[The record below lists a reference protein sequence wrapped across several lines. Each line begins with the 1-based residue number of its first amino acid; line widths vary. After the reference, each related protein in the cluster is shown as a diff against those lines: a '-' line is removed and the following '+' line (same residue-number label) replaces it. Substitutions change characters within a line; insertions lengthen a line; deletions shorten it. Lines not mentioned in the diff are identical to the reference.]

1 MNEVEERRV
10 MQLRAPFRFAVKTTV
25 AVIVLGGLLAGPA
38 SATTQPFPVWLEGVR
53 QEALDQGISP
63 GTVAAA
69 LDGVEPIA
77 RVIELDR
84 RQIEG
89 QISYKEY
96 RDRLLSEERIERG
109 RALLEEHR
117 ELLERVAA
125 DYGVQPRFI
134 VALWGIETSYG
145 GWSGSTPV
153 IGALATLAYD
163 GRRAAFFRSELMHA
177 LRIIDDGNVEAGNM
191 LGSWAGAMG
200 QSQFMPSS
208 YVRNAVDYDGDG
220 RRDIW
225 GSLPDVFASIANY
238 LAKAG
243 WNARYTWGREVGLP
257 AALGDGLEGLEV
269 RRSLPAWHDLGVQRA
284 DGTPLPVVALDAS
297 LLRTDDGQGPAYL
310 VYDNFRVL
318 MAWNRSTYF
327 GLTVGQLADLIDH
340 G

>member
-1 MNEVEERRV
+1 
-10 MQLRAPFRFAVKTTV
+10 MQLRAPSRFAQAIV
-25 AVIVLGGLLAGPA
+25 ALGLLAGPA
-38 SATTQPFPVWLEGVR
+38 SAETQPFPVWLDGVR
-53 QEALDQGISP
+53 QEALGKGISP
-63 GTVAAA
+63 ATVAKA
-69 LDGVEPIA
+69 LDGLEPIA

-89 QISYKEY
+89 RITYQEY
-96 RDRLLSEERIERG
+96 RDRLLSVERIERG
-109 RALLEEHR
+109 RALLREHR

-145 GWSGSTPV
+145 NWTGSTPV
-153 IGALATLAYD
+153 IGALATLAHD
-163 GRRAAFFRSELMHA
+163 GRRADFFRSELMHA
-177 LRIIDDGNVEAGNM
+177 LHILDEGNVEAENM

-243 WNARYTWGREVGLP
+243 WNDRRTWGREVGLP
-257 AALGDGLEGLEV
+257 QTMVDGVDGLEV
-269 RRSLPAWHDLGVQRA
+269 RRSLPAWHELGVRRA

-297 LLRTDDGQGPAYL
+297 LLRTDDGVGPAYL

>member
-1 MNEVEERRV
+1 MH
-10 MQLRAPFRFAVKTTV
+10 LRAPSRFAARAVV
-25 AVIVLGGLLAGPA
+25 AAVVWGFLAGA
-38 SATTQPFPVWLEGVR
+38 ANAATQPFPVWLDGVR
-53 QEALDQGISP
+53 QEALAKGISP
-63 GTVAAA
+63 ATLAKA
-69 LDGVEPIA
+69 LDGLAPIP

-84 RQIEG
+84 RQIETRITY
-89 QISYKEY
+89 QEY
-96 RDRLLSEERIERG
+96 RDRLLSQERIERG
-109 RALLEEHR
+109 RQLLREHR

-145 GWSGSTPV
+145 GWAGSTPV

-163 GRRAAFFRSELMHA
+163 GRRADFFRGELMHA
-177 LRIIDDGNVEAGNM
+177 LRILDEGNVEAESM

-243 WNARYTWGREVGLP
+243 WNDRRTWGREVGLP
-257 AALGDGLEGLEV
+257 ATMIDGVDGLEV
-269 RRSLPAWHDLGVQRA
+269 RRSLPAWHELGVRRA
-284 DGTPLPVVALDAS
+284 DGAPLPVVALDAS
-297 LLRTDDGQGPAYL
+297 LLRTDDGVGPAYL

>member
-1 MNEVEERRV
+1 MH
-10 MQLRAPFRFAVKTTV
+10 LRAPCRFASRAISGARIV
-25 AVIVLGGLLAGPA
+25 AIGAAIALGGLVAEPA
-38 SATTQPFPVWLEGVR
+38 RAETQPFQVWLEGVR
-53 QEALDQGISP
+53 QEALAEGISAA
-63 GTVAAA
+63 TVAAA
-69 LDGVEPIA
+69 LDGLEPIE

-89 QISYKEY
+89 RITYKEY

-109 RALLEEHR
+109 RALLKEHR
-117 ELLERVAA
+117 ELLEQVAA

-145 GWSGSTPV
+145 SWSGSTPV

-163 GRRAAFFRSELMHA
+163 GRRAAFFRSELLHA
-177 LRIIDDGNVEAGNM
+177 LRILDEGHIEVDDM

-208 YVRNAVDYDGDG
+208 YVRNAIDYDGDG

-225 GSLPDVFASIANY
+225 GSLPDIFASIANY
-238 LAKAG
+238 LARAG
-243 WNARYTWGREVGLP
+243 WSDRRTWGREVGLP
-257 AALGDGLEGLEV
+257 ASLGDGLDGLEV
-269 RRSLPAWHDLGVQRA
+269 RRSLPAWNDLGVRRA
-284 DGTPLPVVALDAS
+284 DGTPLPLVAVEAS
-297 LLRTDDGQGPAYL
+297 LLRTDEGQGPAYL

>member
-1 MNEVEERRV
+1 
-10 MQLRAPFRFAVKTTV
+10 MQLRAPSRFAQAIV
-25 AVIVLGGLLAGPA
+25 ALGLLAGPA
-38 SATTQPFPVWLEGVR
+38 SAETQPFPVWLDGVR
-53 QEALDQGISP
+53 QEALDKGISP
-63 GTVAAA
+63 ATVAKA
-69 LDGVEPIA
+69 LDGLEPIP

-89 QISYKEY
+89 RITYQEY
-96 RDRLLSEERIERG
+96 RDRLLSVERIERG
-109 RALLEEHR
+109 RQLLREHQ

-145 GWSGSTPV
+145 NWSGSTPV
-153 IGALATLAYD
+153 IGALATLAHD
-163 GRRAAFFRSELMHA
+163 GRRADFFRSELMHA
-177 LRIIDDGNVEAGNM
+177 LHILDEGNVEAENM

-243 WNARYTWGREVGLP
+243 WNDRRTWGREVGLP
-257 AALGDGLEGLEV
+257 QTMVDGVDGLEV
-269 RRSLPAWHDLGVQRA
+269 RRSLPAWHELGVRRA

-297 LLRTDDGQGPAYL
+297 LLRTDDGVGPAYL

>member
-1 MNEVEERRV
+1 
-10 MQLRAPFRFAVKTTV
+10 MQLRAPSRFAAKAAV
-25 AVIVLGGLLAGPA
+25 AVIVGGLLAGTA
-38 SATTQPFPVWLEGVR
+38 GAETQPFPDWLEGVR
-53 QEALDQGISP
+53 QEALAKGISP
-63 GTVAAA
+63 GTVAKA

-89 QISYKEY
+89 RITYQEY
-96 RDRLLSEERIERG
+96 RDRLLSKERIERG
-109 RALLEEHR
+109 RALLREHQ
-117 ELLERVAA
+117 ELLDRVAA

-145 GWSGSTPV
+145 NWSGSTPV
-153 IGALATLAYD
+153 IGALVTLAYD
-163 GRRAAFFRSELMHA
+163 GRRADFFRSELMHA
-177 LRIIDDGNVEAGNM
+177 LRILDEGNVEVENM

-243 WNARYTWGREVGLP
+243 WNDRRTWGREVGLP
-257 AALGDGLEGLEV
+257 TTMVDGVDGLEV
-269 RRSLPAWHDLGVQRA
+269 RRSLPAWHQLGVRRA
-284 DGTPLPVVALDAS
+284 DGEPLPVVALNAS

>member
-1 MNEVEERRV
+1 
-10 MQLRAPFRFAVKTTV
+10 MQLRAPSRFAQAIV
-25 AVIVLGGLLAGPA
+25 ALGLLAGPA
-38 SATTQPFPVWLEGVR
+38 SAETQPFPVWLDGVR
-53 QEALDQGISP
+53 QEALGKGISP
-63 GTVAAA
+63 ATVAKA
-69 LDGVEPIA
+69 LDGLEPIA

-89 QISYKEY
+89 RITYQEY
-96 RDRLLSEERIERG
+96 RDRLLSVERIERG
-109 RALLEEHR
+109 RALLREHR

-145 GWSGSTPV
+145 NWSGSTPV
-153 IGALATLAYD
+153 IGALATLAHD
-163 GRRAAFFRSELMHA
+163 GRRADFFRSELMHA
-177 LRIIDDGNVEAGNM
+177 LRILDEGNVEADSM

-243 WNARYTWGREVGLP
+243 WNDRRTWGREVGLP
-257 AALGDGLEGLEV
+257 QTMVDGVDGLEV
-269 RRSLPAWHDLGVQRA
+269 RRSLPAWHELGVRRA

-297 LLRTDDGQGPAYL
+297 LLRTDDGVGPAYL

>member
-1 MNEVEERRV
+1 MH
-10 MQLRAPFRFAVKTTV
+10 LRAPCRFAARAIPT
-25 AVIVLGGLLAGPA
+25 AIPGAIIAAMIALALAPWPA
-38 SATTQPFPVWLEGVR
+38 RAETQPFPVWLEGVR
-53 QEALDQGISP
+53 QEALAQGISP
-63 GTVAAA
+63 ATLDAA
-69 LDGVEPIA
+69 LDGLEPIA

-89 QISYKEY
+89 RITYKEY
-96 RDRLLSEERIERG
+96 RDRLLSQERIERG
-109 RALLEEHR
+109 RALLQEHR
-117 ELLERVAA
+117 ALLEGVAA
-125 DYGVQPRFI
+125 EYGVQPRFI

-145 GWSGSTPV
+145 SWSGSTPV

-163 GRRAAFFRSELMHA
+163 GRRAAFFRSELLHA
-177 LRIIDDGNVEAGNM
+177 LRILDEGHIQVGDM

-208 YVRNAVDYDGDG
+208 YVRNAVDFDRDG

-225 GSLPDVFASIANY
+225 GSLPDTFASIANY
-238 LAKAG
+238 LARAG
-243 WNARYTWGREVGLP
+243 WNDRRTWGREVGLP
-257 AALGDGLEGLEV
+257 AGLGDGLDGLEV
-269 RRSLPAWHDLGVQRA
+269 RQSLPAWHDLGVRRA
-284 DGTPLPVVALDAS
+284 DGTPLPLVAMDAS

>member
-1 MNEVEERRV
+1 MH
-10 MQLRAPFRFAVKTTV
+10 LRAPCRFVPRAVSGAIAT
-25 AVIVLGGLLAGPA
+25 VIVACGLVAAPA
-38 SATTQPFPVWLEGVR
+38 RAETQPFPVWLEGVR
-53 QEALDQGISP
+53 QEALAQGISP
-63 GTVAAA
+63 ATLDAAFA
-69 LDGVEPIA
+69 GLEPIA

-89 QISYKEY
+89 RITYREY
-96 RDRLLSEERIERG
+96 RERLLSEERIERG
-109 RALLEEHR
+109 RELLKEHR
-117 ELLERVAA
+117 ELLEEIAA
-125 DYGVQPRFI
+125 EYGVQPRFI

-145 GWSGSTPV
+145 TWSGNTPV

-163 GRRAAFFRSELMHA
+163 GRRAAFFRSELLQA
-177 LRIIDDGNVEAGNM
+177 LRILDEGHIGVDDM
-191 LGSWAGAMG
+191 YGSWAGAMG

-238 LAKAG
+238 LARAG

-257 AALGDGLEGLEV
+257 EALGAGLDGLEV
-269 RRSLPAWHDLGVQRA
+269 RRSLPDWDDLGVRRA
-284 DGTPLPVVALDAS
+284 DGAPLPVVALEAS
-297 LLRTDDGQGPAYL
+297 LLRTDEGQGPAYL

>member
-1 MNEVEERRV
+1 ME
-10 MQLRAPFRFAVKTTV
+10 LRAPSRFTAGALG
-25 AVIVLGGLLAGPA
+25 AVIALGFLAGRA
-38 SATTQPFPVWLEGVR
+38 GAETQPFPIWLDGVR
-53 QEALDQGISP
+53 QEALAKGISSA
-63 GTVAAA
+63 TLAKA
-69 LDGVEPIA
+69 LDGLEPIP

-89 QISYKEY
+89 RITYQEY
-96 RDRLLSEERIERG
+96 RDRLLSAERIERG
-109 RALLEEHR
+109 RELLREHR
-117 ELLERVAA
+117 ALLERVAA
-125 DYGVQPRFI
+125 DYRVQPRFI
-134 VALWGIETSYG
+134 VALWGIETNYG
-145 GWSGSTPV
+145 TWTGSTPV
-153 IGALATLAYD
+153 IGALATLAHD
-163 GRRAAFFRSELMHA
+163 GRRADFFRGELMDA
-177 LRIIDDGNVEAGNM
+177 LDILDEGNVEVENM

-225 GSLPDVFASIANY
+225 ASLPDVFASIANY

-243 WNARYTWGREVGLP
+243 WNDRRTWGREVGLP
-257 AALGDGLEGLEV
+257 ATMVDGVDGLAV
-269 RRSLPAWHDLGVQRA
+269 RRSLPAWHDLGVRCA
-284 DGTPLPVVALDAS
+284 DGAPLPVVALDAS
-297 LLRTDDGQGPAYL
+297 LLRTDDGLGPAYL

>member
-1 MNEVEERRV
+1 
-10 MQLRAPFRFAVKTTV
+10 MQLRAPSRFTAGAIV
-25 AVIVLGGLLAGPA
+25 AVMAVGFLAGRA
-38 SATTQPFPVWLEGVR
+38 GAETQPFPIWLDGVR
-53 QEALDQGISP
+53 QEALAKGISP
-63 GTVAAA
+63 ATLAKA
-69 LDGVEPIA
+69 LDGLEPIP

-89 QISYKEY
+89 RITYQEY
-96 RDRLLSEERIERG
+96 RDRLLSAERIERG
-109 RALLEEHR
+109 RQLLREHR

-145 GWSGSTPV
+145 SWTGSTPV
-153 IGALATLAYD
+153 IGALATLAHD
-163 GRRAAFFRSELMHA
+163 GRRADFFRSELMHA
-177 LRIIDDGNVEAGNM
+177 LRIVDEGNVEVENM

-225 GSLPDVFASIANY
+225 ASLPDVFASIANY

-243 WNARYTWGREVGLP
+243 WNDRRTWGREVGLP
-257 AALGDGLEGLEV
+257 ATIVDGVDGLEV
-269 RRSLPAWHDLGVQRA
+269 RRSLPAWHELGVRRA

-297 LLRTDDGQGPAYL
+297 LLRTDDGVGPAYL

>member
-1 MNEVEERRV
+1 ME
-10 MQLRAPFRFAVKTTV
+10 LRAPSRFTAGAIG
-25 AVIVLGGLLAGPA
+25 AVIALGFLAGRA
-38 SATTQPFPVWLEGVR
+38 GAETQPFPIWLDGVR
-53 QEALDQGISP
+53 QEALAKGISP
-63 GTVAAA
+63 ATLAKA
-69 LDGVEPIA
+69 LDGLEPIP

-89 QISYKEY
+89 RITYQEY
-96 RDRLLSEERIERG
+96 RDRLLSAERIERG
-109 RALLEEHR
+109 RELLREHRALLER
-117 ELLERVAA
+117 IAA
-125 DYGVQPRFI
+125 DYRVQPRFI
-134 VALWGIETSYG
+134 VALWGIETNYG
-145 GWSGSTPV
+145 TWTGSTSV
-153 IGALATLAYD
+153 IGALATLAHD
-163 GRRAAFFRSELMHA
+163 GRRADFFRGELMYA
-177 LRIIDDGNVEAGNM
+177 LGILDEGNVEVENM

-225 GSLPDVFASIANY
+225 ASLPDVFASIANY

-243 WNARYTWGREVGLP
+243 WNDRRTWGREVGLP
-257 AALGDGLEGLEV
+257 AAMVDGVDGLKV
-269 RRSLPAWHDLGVQRA
+269 RRSLPAWHDLGVRCA
-284 DGTPLPVVALDAS
+284 DGAPLPVVALDAS
-297 LLRTDDGQGPAYL
+297 LLRTDDGLGPAYL

>member
-1 MNEVEERRV
+1 ME
-10 MQLRAPFRFAVKTTV
+10 LRAPSRFTAGAIG
-25 AVIVLGGLLAGPA
+25 AVIALGFLAGRA
-38 SATTQPFPVWLEGVR
+38 GAETQPFPIWLDGVR
-53 QEALDQGISP
+53 QEALAKGISSA
-63 GTVAAA
+63 TLAKA
-69 LDGVEPIA
+69 LDGLEPIP

-89 QISYKEY
+89 RITYQEY
-96 RDRLLSEERIERG
+96 RDRLLSPERIERG
-109 RALLEEHR
+109 RELLREHR
-117 ELLERVAA
+117 VLLERVAA
-125 DYGVQPRFI
+125 HYRVQPRFI
-134 VALWGIETSYG
+134 VALWGIETNYG
-145 GWSGSTPV
+145 TWTGSTPV
-153 IGALATLAYD
+153 IGALATLAHD
-163 GRRAAFFRSELMHA
+163 GRRADFFRGELMDA
-177 LRIIDDGNVEAGNM
+177 LGILDEGNVEVENM

-225 GSLPDVFASIANY
+225 ASLPDVFASIANY

-243 WNARYTWGREVGLP
+243 WNDRRTWGREVGLP
-257 AALGDGLEGLEV
+257 ATMVDGVDGLAV
-269 RRSLPAWHDLGVQRA
+269 RRSLPAWHDLGVRCA
-284 DGTPLPVVALDAS
+284 DGAPLPVVALDAS
-297 LLRTDDGQGPAYL
+297 LLRTDDGVGPAYL